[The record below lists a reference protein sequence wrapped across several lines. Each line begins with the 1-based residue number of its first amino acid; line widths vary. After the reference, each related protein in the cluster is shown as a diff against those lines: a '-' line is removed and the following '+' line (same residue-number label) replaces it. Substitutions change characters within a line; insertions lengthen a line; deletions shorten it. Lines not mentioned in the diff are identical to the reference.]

1 MRSESLIR
9 EEGLDLQNIERAF
22 LWQELG
28 RDFIRQIIYIDPLIR
43 TKIDHHIIAALQGF
57 ASYPSMFY
65 SNAFC
70 YLRNSLS
77 EQKDLEYY
85 SNRIYQLYREQAEK
99 EYNSRQIYRIVDR
112 TGKVLD
118 AWVI

>member
-9 EEGLDLQNIERAF
+9 EEGLDLQNIENAF

-28 RDFIRQIIYIDPLIR
+28 RDFIRQIITIDPLIR

-85 SNRIYQLYREQAEK
+85 SNRIYQLYIEQAEK
-99 EYNSRQIYRIVDR
+99 EYNSRQTYTFIDNTGRI
-112 TGKVLD
+112 LD
-118 AWVI
+118 TYIC